1 MARQVDS
8 VLVSANTRPARALD
22 TAAGPSYTKPAPGVR
37 GSANKKGVSNSQ
49 EGLGCSG
56 NPPSKPVTLGERA
69 LSKGLLIF
77 DVFSQLAAATVAN
90 LPKRLARISNPVF
103 SLTI

>member
-1 MARQVDS
+1 MARQVDC

-22 TAAGPSYTKPAPGVR
+22 TAAGPSYTKSAPGIR

-56 NPPSKPVTLGERA
+56 SPPGKPVTLGERA
-69 LSKGLLIF
+69 LSKGPLIF
-77 DVFSQLAAATVAN
+77 DVFCQLAAATGSQLA
-90 LPKRLARISNPVF
+90 KRLARISNPAF